1 MPRIHSP
8 PSCLIRPSPP
18 SCVVHSQVVVIIVGL
33 HLERS
38 RQYVNA
44 DEDGFDP
51 YNGDVSMLTLSI
63 HRAITGST
71 GKKAPLSPTS
81 TSNASSPI
89 LGSTPGS
96 SSPHTGS
103 ALQLVGP
110 GDTID
115 FGDDRDRDLG
125 RASKVPNDDPY
136 YTMAMSGSAV

>member
-1 MPRIHSP
+1 M
-8 PSCLIRPSPP
+8 
-18 SCVVHSQVVVIIVGL
+18 IIVGI

-63 HRAITGST
+63 HRAITGSSA
-71 GKKAPLSPTS
+71 KKAPMSTAS
-81 TSNASSPI
+81 TSAASSPI
-89 LGSTPGS
+89 LDSTPGS

-115 FGDDRDRDLG
+115 FGDDRDRDRGVGVG
-125 RASKVPNDDPY
+125 RASTMANNDPY